1 MQIVKNLKD
10 CYSISTKHPLT
21 CGGEF
26 SCSYLPYRRL
36 SYGNNRQLYGR
47 RNKGKK
53 YLKYSEEIQRGILIH
68 RWIDSY
74 TDSHPIVRQSTKRLH
89 AKYGHYS
96 GVIVDILYDH
106 FLAKN
111 WSNYHDESLD
121 NYITRFY
128 ELLQDNHHLLTG
140 RIQKMMIPMMEQ
152 NWLLSYATMEGIG
165 TVLYNMN
172 IRTKRRVAMDKAIED
187 LAEHYEAFEDE
198 FTRFFEELQAFVALK
213 LKEL

>member
-1 MQIVKNLKD
+1 MVVNFLAHI
-10 CYSISTKHPLT
+10 YLT
-21 CGGEF
+21 DGYPMETI
-26 SCSYLPYRRL
+26 
-36 SYGNNRQLYGR
+36 GNFMADGI
-47 RNKGKK
+47 KGKK

-140 RIQKMMIPMMEQ
+140 RIQKMMTPMMEQ
-152 NWLLSYATMEGIG
+152 NWLLSYANLDGIA

-172 IRTKRRVAMDKAIED
+172 IRTKRRVAMDEAIED
-187 LAEHYEAFEDE
+187 LKEHYDLFEDE
-198 FTRFFEELQAFVALK
+198 FTRFFEELKVFVK
-213 LKEL
+213 HKFEEL